1 MRRNRMPEIKEGGVN
16 VTPLIDIVMV
26 LIIFFMLVAKIG
38 VTTGADPTI
47 DLPLSRLGTQLETF
61 SNTLTLNVRPGPL
74 REASEPT
81 VTAMVAGS
89 GQQAEEVKV
98 FDRTTNRQPL
108 LELLRKAHETNPE
121 IQVIIRGEREMEYH
135 NLEPVLFACVE
146 ARIKNVLFNTR
157 PQEDVVEAQ

>member
-1 MRRNRMPEIKEGGVN
+1 MPEIKEGGVN

-38 VTTGADPTI
+38 VTTGADPSI
-47 DLPLSRLGTQLETF
+47 DLPISRLGNQLETF
-61 SNTLTLNVRPGPL
+61 SNTLTLNIRPGPL
-74 REASEPT
+74 DEPT
-81 VTAMVAGS
+81 VTALVVGA
-89 GQQAEEVKV
+89 GQQAEEIKL
-98 FDRTTNRQPL
+98 FDKASNRQPL
-108 LELLRKAHETNPE
+108 LELLRLAREKNPE
-121 IQVIIRGEREMEYH
+121 VQVIIRGEKEMEYH